1 MENEMVYEVKHLK
14 KYFDIGTDKKGKRR
28 YVHAV
33 EDASFEISKGE
44 IFGLVGESG
53 SGKSTLGRCMID
65 LIEPDEGTILFN
77 GKNVMDMK
85 GRQLKKQKEQM
96 QMVFQNPMASFNP
109 KMTLKQSLVEVCHVR
124 GMNHK
129 ETEGRLLELM
139 EYVNLPMD
147 TLNRLPTQLSGG
159 QLQRL
164 AIVRSLVNSPQ
175 FIVADEPVSA
185 LDVSVQGQILNVLL
199 DLNEQMKLTMLFIS
213 HELTVVR
220 HMCDRVAV
228 MYLGVIVE
236 LAPTKE
242 LFDNMQHPYTK
253 SLIMA
258 KPKEH
263 PLEQKEDYV
272 LEGDIPDAV
281 NVPKGC
287 RFANRCPRCKDGLCN
302 ELSPELREVAEG
314 HFVACHNP
322 LES

>member
-124 GMNHK
+124 GMNNK
-129 ETEGRLLELM
+129 ETEGR
-139 EYVNLPMD
+139 
-147 TLNRLPTQLSGG
+147 
-159 QLQRL
+159 
-164 AIVRSLVNSPQ
+164 
-175 FIVADEPVSA
+175 
-185 LDVSVQGQILNVLL
+185 
-199 DLNEQMKLTMLFIS
+199 K
-213 HELTVVR
+213 
-220 HMCDRVAV
+220 
-228 MYLGVIVE
+228 
-236 LAPTKE
+236 
-242 LFDNMQHPYTK
+242 
-253 SLIMA
+253 
-258 KPKEH
+258 
-263 PLEQKEDYV
+263 
-272 LEGDIPDAV
+272 
-281 NVPKGC
+281 
-287 RFANRCPRCKDGLCN
+287 
-302 ELSPELREVAEG
+302 
-314 HFVACHNP
+314 
-322 LES
+322 

>member
-124 GMNHK
+124 GMNNK

-242 LFDNMQHPYTK
+242 LFDIMQHPYTK